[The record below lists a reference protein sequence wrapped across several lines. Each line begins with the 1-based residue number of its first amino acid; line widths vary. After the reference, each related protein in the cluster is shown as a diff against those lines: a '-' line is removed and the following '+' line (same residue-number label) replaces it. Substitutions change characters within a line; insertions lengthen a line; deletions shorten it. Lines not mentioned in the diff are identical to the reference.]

1 MHTFKKTS
9 FVLLYIT
16 FFLTPICAQ
25 KKESFIKI
33 EPYAGFTNGTLE
45 EILYYSFP
53 SDKKISLLEWERKLF
68 IYGAELKTAFKN
80 FNLNADFETAPQNAK
95 SGQMRDS
102 DWLNTNDYSMKTT
115 YSQGTNFSKE
125 YYSAEVSFFYDIKA
139 AKNFTVSPVL
149 SAEYSYDSFYR
160 KKGAEG
166 WYSEDCRH
174 WWHDSS
180 SKHYPYYN
188 PETGKT
194 LKLAQIDYLR
204 HTFFSWTGIKFRLKP
219 GQKIEFALSLFTS
232 PVSYFYSIDT
242 HYAQDKSTKLM
253 YKKHYR
259 QRQLSYFSN
268 ARLEVEAQLRL
279 CKSFFLT
286 AGFET
291 AFNFKTDRGDLYSD
305 YFQDAYQGEYIDC
318 GQDSSSSL
326 KNIEFQKN
334 IINYKSTLVPT

>member
-9 FVLLYIT
+9 FVLLYIM

-53 SDKKISLLEWERKLF
+53 SDKKIILLEWERKLF

-139 AKNFTVSPVL
+139 ANNFTVSPVL
-149 SAEYSYDSFYR
+149 SAEYNYDSFYR

-204 HTFFSWTGIKFRLKP
+204 HTFFSWAGIKFRLKP
-219 GQKIEFALSLFTS
+219 GQKIEFALSLFAS

-259 QRQLSYFSN
+259 QRQISYFNSIKIN
-268 ARLEVEAQLRL
+268 LDTALSLSKRFDLNLGLETL
-279 CKSFFLT
+279 
-286 AGFET
+286 
-291 AFNFKTDRGDLYSD
+291 FNIKNGRGDLYSD
-305 YFQDAYQGEYIDC
+305 YHSDEYQGEYVNS
-318 GQDSSSSL
+318 GQKTS
-326 KNIEFQKN
+326 
-334 IINYKSTLVPT
+334 STLKSIKAKIGCTVKLMD

>member
-125 YYSAEVSFFYDIKA
+125 YYSTEVSFFYDIKA
-139 AKNFTVSPVL
+139 AKDFTVSPVL

-160 KKGAEG
+160 KKG
-166 WYSEDCRH
+166 YS
-174 WWHDSS
+174 
-180 SKHYPYYN
+180 
-188 PETGKT
+188 
-194 LKLAQIDYLR
+194 KL
-204 HTFFSWTGIKFRLKP
+204 
-219 GQKIEFALSLFTS
+219 
-232 PVSYFYSIDT
+232 
-242 HYAQDKSTKLM
+242 
-253 YKKHYR
+253 
-259 QRQLSYFSN
+259 SN
-268 ARLEVEAQLRL
+268 EWENV
-279 CKSFFLT
+279 FL
-286 AGFET
+286 
-291 AFNFKTDRGDLYSD
+291 
-305 YFQDAYQGEYIDC
+305 
-318 GQDSSSSL
+318 
-326 KNIEFQKN
+326 
-334 IINYKSTLVPT
+334 